1 MYGMTFLIM
10 SGNIDAVQKL
20 IIIAMVALVCMI
32 AYLIILNINTLRR
45 VIKRL
50 SIKQNKI
57 DDERY
62 HELNNNIQL
71 LIVVSSIILLLGG
84 FLGYNSIDSIKGDIQ
99 DKMNDYVSKL
109 SEYSSQLL
117 KNDSIIYKYSKLIP
131 ILENERDT
139 TFKSLLNTKNEL
151 ENAKTSLIQ
160 LQNDYRL
167 SAKTYLVKG
176 IKIDQKSINPDTK
189 YHRIYFK
196 DLKKINNRIPVIFN
210 QEPYITVIGIGGY
223 SGIDIMKISTEY
235 FEYQYGGTIEI
246 DEWLLSILTQPDKDL
261 VNKDE
266 IPVNNYLKSMFTK
279 NIENKSKTNTSSDAT
294 IFDLIIVEGTN
305 Y

>member
-62 HELNNNIQL
+62 HELNNKIQL